1 MSVSQIIGTTPYPKP
16 KQNSLPVP
24 RYRRP
29 LGAVNEYSPVSFAQD
44 LVQMA
49 AVVPEAVSVG
59 GNTGEVNTFT
69 GVDLGNITGG
79 AYQTSDLTNP
89 TKFVCFFYQLTLAIV
104 PDFLRSEALGSAL
117 AGALSLLQTEISPFV
132 DPSCAKIGESIL
144 RGRYLRYLVC

>member
-1 MSVSQIIGTTPYPKP
+1 MSVSQIIGIILCRNHKEE
-16 KQNSLPVP
+16 SLPGP

-29 LGAVNEYSPVSFAQD
+29 LGAVNEYSAVSFAQD

-69 GVDLGNITGG
+69 GVDLGSITGG

-89 TKFVCFFYQLTLAIV
+89 TKFVCYVYQLTLAIV
-104 PDFLRSEALGSAL
+104 PDFLRSEALGTAL
-117 AGALSLLQTEISPFV
+117 AGALSLLQTKISPFV
-132 DPSCAKIGESIL
+132 DPSCATIGELTL
-144 RGRYLRYLVC
+144 RRRCLR

>member
-1 MSVSQIIGTTPYPKP
+1 
-16 KQNSLPVP
+16 
-24 RYRRP
+24 
-29 LGAVNEYSPVSFAQD
+29 
-44 LVQMA
+44 MA

-89 TKFVCFFYQLTLAIV
+89 TKFVCYFYELTLAIT

-117 AGALSLLQTEISPFV
+117 AGALNLLQTKISPLV
-132 DPSCAKIGESIL
+132 DPSCAKIGKLTHQGSMDEGFDIL
-144 RGRYLRYLVC
+144 ICNLANYNDAFAAEFPGAAVGQP